1 VTATDQHHEEIWLLL
16 PWLASG
22 RLGAAER
29 AQAEEHVR
37 SCPACAAE
45 VAVQQRLC
53 SALTLP
59 ERVTY
64 APGASF
70 RKLAQRL
77 DGEPRSSRV
86 SGAAA
91 LARHAVAARER
102 ARWRPPGI
110 AWAASVL
117 LTATLATLA
126 VTTYHWSQ
134 PSYVTYTSSAPSRA
148 DVLHIAFVPSL
159 PVGEVSELLQ
169 AAGAHVVE
177 GPDRTGIFAVAPLAT
192 PAAAGSAGAGLRAL
206 AARLRTDARVRWV
219 EPLPSE
225 ERPAP
230 P

>member
-1 VTATDQHHEEIWLLL
+1 VTTDPRHEEIWLLL
-16 PWLASG
+16 PWLTSG
-22 RLGAAER
+22 RLEALER

-45 VAVQQRLC
+45 VAVQQRLV

-64 APGASF
+64 APGPSF

-77 DGEPRSSRV
+77 DAEPRRARV

-91 LARHAVAARER
+91 GRHAVAARER

-117 LTATLATLA
+117 LRATLATLA
-126 VTTYHWSQ
+126 VTAYRWSQ
-134 PSYVTYTSSAPSRA
+134 PSYVTYTRAAPSRA

-177 GPDRTGIFAVAPLAT
+177 GPDSTGIFAVAPLAR
-192 PAAAGSAGAGLRAL
+192 PAAAGSSGAGLRAL
-206 AARLRTDARVRWV
+206 ATRLRADARVRWV
-219 EPLPSE
+219 EPLASE
-225 ERPAP
+225 ERPTP

>member
-1 VTATDQHHEEIWLLL
+1 VRATDQHHEEVWLLL

-53 SALTLP
+53 SVLTLP

-64 APGASF
+64 APGPSF

-77 DGEPRSSRV
+77 DGEPRRARDSV
-86 SGAAA
+86 AAA
-91 LARHAVAARER
+91 GARHAMAARER

-117 LTATLATLA
+117 LSATVATLA
-126 VTTYHWSQ
+126 VTAYRWSQ
-134 PSYVTYTSSAPSRA
+134 PSYVTYTSRAPSRT

-177 GPDRTGIFAVAPLAT
+177 GPDRTGIFAVAPLAM
-192 PAAAGSAGAGLRAL
+192 PAAAGSSDAGLGGL
-206 AARLRTDARVRWV
+206 AKRLRADARVRWV
-219 EPLPSE
+219 EPLASE
-225 ERPAP
+225 ERPTP